1 VYLFCF
7 RCVQFHW
14 IWVMLSSVVSRAA
27 AAAGVPPRYIYW
39 TGHSGRR
46 HLFTAA
52 GSGSIADFEDG
63 VALAVDEGR
72 IAWAG
77 EVAALAVAPCGGRF
91 GHMIFYVHLLARSA
105 EERRAIIED
114 LRPLDGCHLKLAA

>member
-1 VYLFCF
+1 
-7 RCVQFHW
+7 
-14 IWVMLSSVVSRAA
+14 MLSSAVSRAA
-27 AAAGVPPRYIYW
+27 AAAGVPPRYVYW

-63 VALAVDEGR
+63 VVLAVDGGR
-72 IAWAG
+72 VAWVG
-77 EVAALAVAPCGGRF
+77 EVAALAGAPCSGRF
-91 GHMIFYVHLLARSA
+91 AHMTFHVHLLARSA
-105 EERRAIIED
+105 EERRTIIED

>member
-1 VYLFCF
+1 
-7 RCVQFHW
+7 
-14 IWVMLSSVVSRAA
+14 MLSSAVSRAA
-27 AAAGVPPRYIYW
+27 AAAGVPPRYVYW
-39 TGHSGRR
+39 TGQSGRR

-63 VALAVDEGR
+63 VALAVDDGHV
-72 IAWAG
+72 AWAG
-77 EVAALAVAPCGGRF
+77 EIAALAVGSCGGRF
-91 GHMIFYVHLLARSA
+91 AQMSLYVHLLARSA

>member
-1 VYLFCF
+1 
-7 RCVQFHW
+7 
-14 IWVMLSSVVSRAA
+14 MLSSAVSRAA
-27 AAAGVPPRYIYW
+27 AAAGVPPRYVYW

-63 VALAVDEGR
+63 VALAVDGGR
-72 IAWAG
+72 VAWAG
-77 EVAALAVAPCGGRF
+77 EVATLAVAPCGPRF
-91 GHMIFYVHLLARSA
+91 AHMTFYVHLLARSA
-105 EERRAIIED
+105 EERSAIIED